1 MLFRFGVSGLVLAI
15 GSMLM
20 VACGTPHAARHPASP
35 PSESGDVVQ
44 FEPGLDSAAEQ
55 RARALAHFGTG
66 VVHDTDEDP
75 EASLEEYY
83 QAALLDPS
91 YEPLTLQVADGLV
104 HRKQLD
110 KALELLTRA
119 AARPGASG
127 SIYSRLGMVY
137 AQLGKTE
144 QAIAADRTAIKRSP
158 DRLGGYQNLFLTYL
172 QNHQA
177 AEALKVLDSA
187 AQQTDVDAEFLIGLS
202 ELYGSYIQ
210 QAPTQKDKLK
220 PKVVAIL
227 ARADKLDPQNPLL
240 RLRLAD
246 GFNLFGESGRAAQ
259 LYLDLLKRL
268 PDIPFLRE
276 RLHSKLA
283 GIYMRGSERK
293 QAAEQLQAIVRDDP
307 TNPMAW
313 YYLGFL
319 SYDDKK
325 PADAAEYFGKTVLL
339 SPDFEDAY
347 YELSLAQI
355 SLNQVPDALATLEKA
370 RKKFKDN
377 FVLEFYSG
385 LAYSRQKNY
394 AEALRCFTAA
404 EVIARAGDPK
414 HLDQDLYFQL
424 GACSERTGDYTQAEN
439 YFEKCLEL
447 APDNAEAQNYLGY
460 MWAEHGLKL
469 DKARTLIEKALKAEP
484 KNPAYLDSMGWVLF
498 KLNQPQA
505 ALEQVRHAVELST
518 EPDPTLYDHL
528 GDIYS
533 ALQQRDKAREAW
545 TKSLS
550 LEPNETVRKK
560 LDH

>member
-1 MLFRFGVSGLVLAI
+1 
-15 GSMLM
+15 
-20 VACGTPHAARHPASP
+20 
-35 PSESGDVVQ
+35 
-44 FEPGLDSAAEQ
+44 
-55 RARALAHFGTG
+55 
-66 VVHDTDEDP
+66 
-75 EASLEEYY
+75 
-83 QAALLDPS
+83 
-91 YEPLTLQVADGLV
+91 
-104 HRKQLD
+104 
-110 KALELLTRA
+110 
-119 AARPGASG
+119 
-127 SIYSRLGMVY
+127 
-137 AQLGKTE
+137 
-144 QAIAADRTAIKRSP
+144 
-158 DRLGGYQNLFLTYL
+158 
-172 QNHQA
+172 
-177 AEALKVLDSA
+177 
-187 AQQTDVDAEFLIGLS
+187 
-202 ELYGSYIQ
+202 
-210 QAPTQKDKLK
+210 
-220 PKVVAIL
+220 
-227 ARADKLDPQNPLL
+227 
-240 RLRLAD
+240 
-246 GFNLFGESGRAAQ
+246 
-259 LYLDLLKRL
+259 
-268 PDIPFLRE
+268 
-276 RLHSKLA
+276 
-283 GIYMRGSERK
+283 MRGSERK